1 MKTITSAEYHAW
13 LDHPLTKALKQSF
26 EQSVT
31 DTENQPSQYGTV
43 TLEMYEALEDQLAAA
58 QEEVEASSKDS
69 LRLLES
75 VKYLRGIAEHGEE
88 RQQREDETVEQFVLG
103 YVKKLEDQLA
113 KANQLW
119 QIAQGRC
126 DGLEEKLAKAE
137 QRVAEACAYLAHQH
151 MDADIAA
158 DAINNGEWRKL
169 VKEEM

>member
-1 MKTITSAEYHAW
+1 MSKTITSAEYNAW
-13 LDHPLTKALKQSF
+13 LEHPLTKGLKRSFQQSI
-26 EQSVT
+26 T
-31 DTENQPSQYGTV
+31 DPENQPSQYGTV

-58 QEEVEASSKDS
+58 QEQQQTTFLQLSHA
-69 LRLLES
+69 LR
-75 VKYLRGIAEHGEE
+75 ITEE
-88 RQQREDETVEQFVLG
+88 
-103 YVKKLEDQLA
+103 KLA
-113 KANQLW
+113 KAEQLW
-119 QIAQGRC
+119 QVAQGRC